1 MFYHLLFFVP
11 SVLLSRQVNKIDF
24 VGIKKTWRTYLL
36 SIPRNEALAIAYQ
49 S

>member
-24 VGIKKTWRTYLL
+24 VGIKKDVENLPVVHST
-36 SIPRNEALAIAYQ
+36 
-49 S
+49 